1 MYAHDRAVDAL
12 RSWLLVELSS
22 SSSSHLA
29 WRCGNSPGMGPP
41 TSFGGQRTRLSTE
54 MSTDMADVE
63 AVPALAAATAAPTKN
78 AGSQTLDRGIRALKM
93 VAAAPGGMTIQE
105 VADQLEVH
113 RTIAHRLL
121 GTLTEHHLIARGP
134 DNRFRAGGGL
144 MALASGL
151 QSTLRDTAMPIM
163 RELAEELES
172 TVVLLVREG
181 EEVVGIAVAAP
192 TKATYH
198 LAFRTGSRHPLGRG
212 SAGICLL
219 SALPARPGERPEV
232 TRARA
237 QGFAVSKGEV
247 EPGAHGLA
255 VLIRQGD
262 SVPNACLN
270 LITYRDD
277 VMARAAPAMLEGAAR
292 IGALLS

>member
-1 MYAHDRAVDAL
+1 MTDLEA
-12 RSWLLVELSS
+12 
-22 SSSSHLA
+22 
-29 WRCGNSPGMGPP
+29 SP
-41 TSFGGQRTRLSTE
+41 
-54 MSTDMADVE
+54 AN
-63 AVPALAAATAAPTKN
+63 AAPASAKTP
-78 AGSQTLDRGIRALKM
+78 GSQTLDRGIRALEL
-93 VAAAPGGMTIQE
+93 VAATPGGMTVQE
-105 VADQLEVH
+105 VADRLEVH

-121 GTLTEHHLIARGP
+121 ATLADHHLIARGP

-144 MALASGL
+144 IALASGL

-192 TKATYH
+192 TNSTYH

-219 SALPARPGERPEV
+219 SALPPRAGERPEV
-232 TRARA
+232 TRART
-237 QGFAVSKGEV
+237 QGFAVSRGEV

-255 VLIRQGD
+255 VLIRQGGEI
-262 SVPNACLN
+262 PNACIN

-277 VMARAAPAMLEGAAR
+277 IMAGAAPVMLDGAAR
-292 IGALLS
+292 ISALLG

>member
-1 MYAHDRAVDAL
+1 MSELEVVAGADAV
-12 RSWLLVELSS
+12 
-22 SSSSHLA
+22 
-29 WRCGNSPGMGPP
+29 
-41 TSFGGQRTRLSTE
+41 
-54 MSTDMADVE
+54 
-63 AVPALAAATAAPTKN
+63 AAPSKN
-78 AGSQTLDRGIRALKM
+78 AGSQTLDRGIRALEM
-93 VAAAPGGMTIQE
+93 VAAASGGMTVQD
-105 VADQLEVH
+105 VADGLGVH

-121 GTLTEHHLIARGP
+121 ATLADHRLIAGGP

-144 MALASGL
+144 TALAGGV
-151 QSTLRDTAMPIM
+151 QSTLRETAMPIM

-192 TKATYH
+192 TKSTYH

-219 SALPARPGERPEV
+219 SALPPRPGERPEV

-237 QGFAVSKGEV
+237 QGFAVSRGEV

-277 VMARAAPAMLEGAAR
+277 IMAGAAPAMLDGAAR
-292 IGALLS
+292 ISAQLS

>member
-1 MYAHDRAVDAL
+1 MPDL
-12 RSWLLVELSS
+12 
-22 SSSSHLA
+22 
-29 WRCGNSPGMGPP
+29 
-41 TSFGGQRTRLSTE
+41 
-54 MSTDMADVE
+54 E
-63 AVPALAAATAAPTKN
+63 AVSAPGSTPAAKN
-78 AGSQTLDRGIRALKM
+78 AGSQTLDRGIRALEL
-93 VAAAPGGMTIQE
+93 VAATAGGMTIQE
-105 VADQLEVH
+105 VADRLQVH

-121 GTLTEHHLIARGP
+121 ATLADHRLVARGP
-134 DNRFRAGGGL
+134 DSRFRAGGGL

-151 QSTLRDTAMPIM
+151 QSTLRDTAMPMM

-181 EEVVGIAVAAP
+181 EEVVGIADASP
-192 TKATYH
+192 TKGAYH

-237 QGFAVSKGEV
+237 QGFAVSRGEV

-262 SVPNACLN
+262 SEPHACLN
-270 LITYRDD
+270 LITHRDD
-277 VMARAAPAMLEGAAR
+277 IMAGAAPVMLDGAAR
-292 IGALLS
+292 ISALLS

>member
-1 MYAHDRAVDAL
+1 MSELEVVAGADAV
-12 RSWLLVELSS
+12 
-22 SSSSHLA
+22 
-29 WRCGNSPGMGPP
+29 
-41 TSFGGQRTRLSTE
+41 
-54 MSTDMADVE
+54 
-63 AVPALAAATAAPTKN
+63 AAPSKN
-78 AGSQTLDRGIRALKM
+78 AGSQTLDRGIRALEM
-93 VAAAPGGMTIQE
+93 VATASGGMTVQD
-105 VADQLEVH
+105 VADGLGVH

-121 GTLTEHHLIARGP
+121 ATLADHRLIARGP

-144 MALASGL
+144 TALAGGV
-151 QSTLRDTAMPIM
+151 QSTLRETAMPIM

-192 TKATYH
+192 TKSTYH

-219 SALPARPGERPEV
+219 SALPPRPGERPEV

-237 QGFAVSKGEV
+237 QGFAVSRGEV

-277 VMARAAPAMLEGAAR
+277 IMAGAAPAMLDGAAR
-292 IGALLS
+292 ISAQLS